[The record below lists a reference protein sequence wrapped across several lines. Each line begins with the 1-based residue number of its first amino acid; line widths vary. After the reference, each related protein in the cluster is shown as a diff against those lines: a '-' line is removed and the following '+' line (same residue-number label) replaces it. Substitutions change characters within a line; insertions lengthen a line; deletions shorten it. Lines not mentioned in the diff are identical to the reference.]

1 MEEYNERISK
11 SNTTK
16 DFENN
21 LMSLACNIMLFEV
34 RKEIDK
40 QLKNKIL

>member
-11 SNTTK
+11 SNTRK